1 MGEYRSRVLRLP
13 LNWLT
18 WEECLENAYLKVQ
31 IVTMGTKLVFSMSD
45 LARQLGV
52 TPPAVRYWI
61 DRGVIPEP
69 PYQVGNAKVYT
80 AAEYRR
86 VLRRLEEVTGRQCRG
101 CRHRSEESVPQK
113 KQSRTP
119 NTHPHKEGVV

>member
-1 MGEYRSRVLRLP
+1 LGEYRSRVLRLP

-101 CRHRSEESVPQK
+101 VGTAPKNRCRK
-113 KQSRTP
+113 KSSPVLRTP
-119 NTHPHKEGVV
+119 IHTRRA